1 MDNDDEN
8 MMEEEEGSAFEEGKE
23 VKVFGQIRSFQVSFV
38 MCILFVYM
46 NKLSVINSETRPT
59 LHFELSFVLIP
70 HRSST

>member
-46 NKLSVINSETRPT
+46 NLNKL
-59 LHFELSFVLIP
+59 
-70 HRSST
+70 